1 MTTNGVNKLKHWGTF
16 LIGLLLC
23 IGLTGCTVVQE
34 TVSPSD
40 SKGVMTKNQVLN
52 LSTSHP
58 LTTLDTDKMSQFGR
72 LNNTIEGL
80 FSATGDGQ
88 TELALAKKVTL
99 NQARTTYTFTLW
111 KDSYWSN
118 GDLITAKDFVY
129 SWQRALAPQTK
140 APDADLFVGIHNAR
154 KILDGRLPATQLGVS
169 APSKFKL
176 VVRLDHPMAELPQRL
191 TYPLFGPQNE
201 RIARK
206 FGKRYGTQPQYQVY
220 AGPFM
225 VATTGNTKTH
235 WHMVPNPHYW
245 DRDHVYLSRIN
256 VNVYR
261 SPKKS
266 WHAYQSGKLDEVRLW
281 SQSNMKSYEK
291 QAAYT
296 ARPYSKMVLLAYRQ
310 NGPKVIINQ
319 LLQQKAA
326 RLAISHAVDREKLA
340 QASYGNTSLPA
351 QGIVP
356 AGLSRGQRGTAD
368 FAAAQ
373 PNQKTL
379 TYQPQLAKKEWQ
391 SALKATGTKHVTLSV
406 SYLNAI
412 NSEKLAKKLQQQ
424 LETTLPGLTITL
436 KHRSWVIDEQTGP
449 LEADLTILTQ
459 RAQYAD
465 PLAMLALYTS
475 SSTANLGHWSNP
487 TYDEL
492 VAEASNAPSFN
503 SHRWQTLLKADGVL
517 MTQQGVTPLLQ
528 PASTY
533 LINPKLNGVQYNTV
547 GTQSNFKEA
556 YFVK

>member
-1 MTTNGVNKLKHWGTF
+1 MKHWETF

-23 IGLTGCTVVQE
+23 IGLAGCTVVQE

-99 NQARTTYTFTLW
+99 NKSRTTYTFTLW

-118 GDLITAKDFVY
+118 GDLITANDFVY
-129 SWQRALAPQTK
+129 SWQRALTPQTK

-176 VVRLDHPMAELPQRL
+176 VVHLDHPMAELPQRL

-201 RIARK
+201 RIAEK
-206 FGKRYGTQPQYQVY
+206 FGKRYGTKPQYQVY

-225 VATTGNTKTH
+225 VASTGNTKQH

-245 DRDHVYLSRIN
+245 DREHVYLSRIN
-256 VNVYR
+256 VNVYHNL
-261 SPKKS
+261 KKS

-281 SQSNMKSYEK
+281 SQSNMKYYEK

-296 ARPYSKMVLLAYRQ
+296 ARPYSKMVLLAYRTTGK
-310 NGPKVIINQ
+310 NTTINQ
-319 LLQQKAA
+319 LLLQKTA
-326 RLAISHAVDREKLA
+326 RLAISHAVNRQKLA
-340 QASYGNTSLPA
+340 RASYGSTSLPA

-373 PNQKTL
+373 PNQKTVA
-379 TYQPQLAKKEWQ
+379 YQPKQAKKEWQ
-391 SALKATGTKHVTLSV
+391 TALKSAGVKHVTLSV
-406 SYLNAI
+406 SYLDAI
-412 NSEKLAKKLQQQ
+412 YSAKLARKLKQQ
-424 LETTLPGLTITL
+424 LESTLPGLTIKL
-436 KHRSWVIDEQTGP
+436 KSRGWTVDEQAGP

-465 PLAMLALYTS
+465 PLAMLALYTR
-475 SSTANLGHWSNP
+475 SSTANLGHWSNQ
-487 TYDEL
+487 TYDNL
-492 VAEASNAPSFN
+492 VAEASNATSF
-503 SHRWQTLLKADGVL
+503 STHRWQTLLKADGVL
-517 MTQQGVTPLLQ
+517 MAQQGVTPLLQ